1 MRKPRVLLVAVVLAV
16 LSLGTVAGEA
26 QIQKIEVVNLVPF
39 TISFQFSNPTAF
51 SRENVR
57 GTATLRDMGH
67 AGQGIDQVP
76 VGPFSAAAGALVV
89 VEAGSRWE
97 YQIAGTYLLE
107 IALEVGGTLT
117 SGTLPFQIL
126 PVALPLAPSP
136 SPSPGLYTVYQQPSN
151 WGLVRVGGPK
161 AWTVSHGDPAVIV
174 AVIDSGID
182 ARIPQLASA
191 LWTNPEEVPGNGVDD
206 DRNGYVDDVHGWDF
220 RDNDS
225 SSLTGTPLHGHGTFV
240 ASIIAARPGE
250 YPIVGVAPGV
260 SIMDVRFLDSANRFG
275 SSDWK
280 IFVRAIEYAVDNG
293 ARIINLS
300 IFANARPPDS
310 FEQVISDA
318 RAHGVIVVGISG
330 NQGENQ
336 VMYPGKYRTVLAVS
350 ATDRSDLLASFSN
363 RGPEVAV
370 CAPGDAITAFTVGGR
385 PATESGTSF
394 AAPHVSGT
402 LALILSLAPGLSAD
416 EAVAVLE
423 GSCEDLGQRGRD
435 ALFGNGLVDA
445 WGAVERLRRP

>member
-1 MRKPRVLLVAVVLAV
+1 MRKPRVLRIVVVLAI
-16 LSLGTVAGEA
+16 LSLGTAAGEA
-26 QIQKIEVVNLVPF
+26 QIQKIEIVNLVPF
-39 TISFQFSNPTAF
+39 TVSFQFSNPTALPQ
-51 SRENVR
+51 ENVR

-76 VGPFSAAAGALVV
+76 VGPFSADAGALVV
-89 VEAGSRWE
+89 VEASSRWE
-97 YQIAGTYLLE
+97 YQIAGAYLLE

-151 WGLVRVGGPK
+151 WGLVRIGGPK
-161 AWTVSHGDPAVIV
+161 AWTVSHGNPAVIV
-174 AVIDSGID
+174 AVIDSGVD
-182 ARIPQLASA
+182 ARIPQVAAS
-191 LWTNPEEVPGNGVDD
+191 LWTNPDEVPGNGVDD
-206 DRNGYVDDVHGWDF
+206 DYNGYVDDVHGWDF
-220 RDNDS
+220 RDNDA

-260 SIMDVRFLDSANRFG
+260 SIMDVRFLDSSNRFG
-275 SSDWK
+275 SSDWRT
-280 IFVRAIEYAVDNG
+280 FVRAIEYAVNNG

-300 IFANARPPDS
+300 IFSNARPPDY
-310 FEQVISDA
+310 FEQALSSA
-318 RAHGVIVVGISG
+318 RARGVIIVGISG
-330 NQGENQ
+330 NLGENQ
-336 VMYPGKYRTVLAVS
+336 VMYPGKYGSVLAVS
-350 ATDRSDLLASFSN
+350 ATDRGDLLAAFSN

-370 CAPGDAITAFTVGGR
+370 CAPGDEITAFTAGGR

-394 AAPHVSGT
+394 AAPHVSGI
-402 LALILSLAPGLSAD
+402 LALILSLAPELSAD
-416 EAVAVLE
+416 KAIAVLE
-423 GSCEDLGQRGRD
+423 SSCEDLGQRGRD